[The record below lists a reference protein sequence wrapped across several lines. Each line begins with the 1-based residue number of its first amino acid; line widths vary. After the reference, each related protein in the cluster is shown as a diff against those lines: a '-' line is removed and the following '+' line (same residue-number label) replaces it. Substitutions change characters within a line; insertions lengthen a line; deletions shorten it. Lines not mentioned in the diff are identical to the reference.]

1 MEKGKNSLFWHRYID
16 DLYTVEDVRKLQ
28 KMSRDALNGDLLDGL
43 TQEVWEEAGQVPSC
57 TGVECER
64 YKEDARQLLRRI
76 NSKKKVRYYRL
87 AMSWVGIAVMVCLI
101 WGVVSYWHSTMKPE
115 VTWQV
120 AVTSYGEQKEVNL
133 PDGTLLILNACS
145 QVRYPNRFAGEKRG
159 ITLEGEAYFQVA
171 HHEEQP
177 FVVATKAFDVQVLG
191 TCFNVRAYSSDETVS
206 VDVESG
212 KVQVNMPEAM
222 MRLNANEQILIN
234 KLSGEYSKQH
244 DERDVAVWRNGGLRF
259 DATPIRDV
267 AKVLERRYNCRITF
281 ADGQQ
286 FDNLISGEHDNQ
298 SLEAV
303 LQSIEYTSGIHY
315 RLTGNLVLLY
325 KKG

>member
-1 MEKGKNSLFWHRYID
+1 
-16 DLYTVEDVRKLQ
+16 
-28 KMSRDALNGDLLDGL
+28 MSGPIR
-43 TQEVWEEAGQVPSC
+43 P
-57 TGVECER
+57 
-64 YKEDARQLLRRI
+64 
-76 NSKKKVRYYRL
+76 
-87 AMSWVGIAVMVCLI
+87 M
-101 WGVVSYWHSTMKPE
+101 
-115 VTWQV
+115 
-120 AVTSYGEQKEVNL
+120 
-133 PDGTLLILNACS
+133 
-145 QVRYPNRFAGEKRG
+145 
-159 ITLEGEAYFQVA
+159 
-171 HHEEQP
+171 
-177 FVVATKAFDVQVLG
+177 
-191 TCFNVRAYSSDETVS
+191 
-206 VDVESG
+206 
-212 KVQVNMPEAM
+212 M

-281 ADGQQ
+281 ADGQE